1 MILTAQII
9 LTMRPGAAP
18 LVDGA
23 VVVNR
28 GTIIAV
34 GPSSSIVKK
43 YSGRS
48 VRRLQNAVLMPGLIN
63 VHTHLELPPL
73 LASLQARAFPDWV
86 INLIRA
92 KRSLGDQ
99 DYYEAATQNVR
110 SVIKSGTTSVGE
122 ICTHGASPGILKR
135 SRMRAMIYHEII
147 DMSQNCHEIIDMSQD
162 CGTHVPGSGPV
173 LLSRI
178 NKLLSRQTACIRMG
192 LSPHAPH
199 TVSTAVL
206 RSIQTIAAVKN
217 LPLCMHVAESRDEL
231 KLLQGRKSG
240 FEKLYQA
247 AGWDRA
253 WSPSAASPF
262 KYLNNLGMLGPG
274 FLAVHAV
281 HATDGDIKLI
291 KKSGTP
297 VAHCPRSN
305 HETGVGRMPLH
316 KFLKAGI
323 TVGLGTDSLASSPSL
338 NLWDEMRYALL
349 CHKADEID
357 ARTLME
363 LATRGGAKAL
373 GMADVGSLTPGK
385 KADIIA
391 VSLPNRNSGE
401 LHYDL
406 LRDTK
411 SCMISLVNG
420 KIIYERD

>member
-1 MILTAQII
+1 MQ
-9 LTMRPGAAP
+9 PGAAP

-23 VVVNR
+23 VVINR

-34 GPSSSIVKK
+34 GPSRRLVRK
-43 YSGRS
+43 YSGHA
-48 VRRLQNAVLMPGLIN
+48 VRTLRNAVLMPGLIN

-73 LASLQARAFPDWV
+73 LTSIQARAFPDWV
-86 INLIRA
+86 INLIKA

-99 DYYEAATQNVR
+99 VYYEAATRNVR
-110 SVIKSGTTSVGE
+110 SIIESGTTCVGE
-122 ICTHGASPGILKR
+122 ICTQGASPGILKR
-135 SRMRAMIYHEII
+135 SQMRARIY
-147 DMSQNCHEIIDMSQD
+147 HEIIDMSQD
-162 CGTHVPGSGPV
+162 CGPDVPGSGPG

-178 NKLLSRQTACIRMG
+178 NKLLSRETACIRMG

-199 TVSTAVL
+199 TVSTTVL
-206 RSIQTIAAVKN
+206 CSIRNIAAMKN

-253 WSPSAASPF
+253 WSPSVASPF
-262 KYLNNLGMLGPG
+262 EYLNNLGLLGPG

-281 HATDGDIKLI
+281 HTTDSDIKLI
-291 KKSGTP
+291 AKSVTP

-316 KFLKAGI
+316 KFLNAGI

-338 NLWDEMRYALL
+338 NLWDEMRYAFQS
-349 CHKADEID
+349 HKADGID

-373 GMADVGSLTPGK
+373 GMADVGSLAPGK

-391 VSLPNRNSGE
+391 VSLPNRNSGD

-406 LRDTK
+406 LRETK
-411 SCMISLVNG
+411 SCMISMVNG
-420 KIIYERD
+420 KVIYESDLPA